1 MNVKL
6 VIGALSMLLLPL
18 SSASVAEKFQ
28 FPVSASSRVLGYAPL
43 WVADKKGFF
52 ERQGLNVEVTVTRG
66 TSPSME
72 ALVAE
77 SIHVALAANDGVIA
91 LVEKGIEDLA
101 IIAGGSKSTHMIIGK
116 NHIKKYEDLRGA
128 TIGASTLTSGTAFLL
143 RRVLKANG
151 LEYPRDYSLVDV
163 GGSGPSLI
171 AIASGNVAAGILSVP
186 LNFRAQQLGLSL
198 IGKVTDVFPNYL
210 LSGFSVRRR
219 WAQEHRAEVVKFLQ
233 ALLWAR
239 KWLEENRD
247 DGAVFLANELK
258 LNPVLARQGLDYYLD
273 HRAWEP
279 DLGINLDG
287 LKAVLEVYQEQA
299 AARGPLP
306 NPGKYLERS
315 YLKAAL
321 KKLGWRS

>member
-1 MNVKL
+1 MNIL
-6 VIGALSMLLLPL
+6 SLIGALSMLLLPS
-18 SSASVAEKFQ
+18 SSAGVAEKFQ

-52 ERQGLNVEVTVTRG
+52 EREGLHVEVSVTRG
-66 TSPSME
+66 TPPSLR

-77 SIHVALAANDGVIA
+77 SIHAALAGNDGVIA

-116 NHIKKYEDLRGA
+116 KHIKKYEDLRGA

-151 LEYPRDYSLVDV
+151 LEYPKDYSLVNV

-186 LNFRAQQLGLSL
+186 LNFRARHLGLSV

-210 LSGFSVRRR
+210 LSSFSVRRR
-219 WAQEHRAEVVKFLQ
+219 WAQDHRAEVVKFLK
-233 ALLWAR
+233 ALLKAR
-239 KWLEENRD
+239 KWLEENRND
-247 DGAVFLANELK
+247 AAAFLANELK
-258 LNPVLARQGLDYYLD
+258 LKPVLARQGLDYYLD

-279 DLGINLDG
+279 DLGVNLEG
-287 LKAVLEVYQEQA
+287 LKAVLKVYSEQA
-299 AARGPLP
+299 DAPGPLE
-306 NPGKYLERS
+306 NPEKYLDLS
-315 YLKAAL
+315 YLKTAL
-321 KKLGWRS
+321 KELGGQ